1 LVYYLF
7 GQPVSSA
14 ISLTPNANS
23 VAYNTAELA
32 GVLWLNNE
40 GVNTKMIYADNYSLG
55 MLLSVFPGGNG
66 GLSLPLTDDE
76 QISYIYL
83 RERAVVQ
90 EITGIDYA
98 YVQTDQLT
106 NLSSVKPEI
115 YSNGYAMV
123 FD

>member
-1 LVYYLF
+1 M
-7 GQPVSSA
+7 
-14 ISLTPNANS
+14 N
-23 VAYNTAELA
+23 
-32 GVLWLNNE
+32 
-40 GVNTKMIYADNYSLG
+40 YADSYSLG
-55 MLLSVFPGGNG
+55 MLWSVFPGGFDL
-66 GLSLPLTDDE
+66 LSLPIMDDE
-76 QISYIYL
+76 RISYIFL